1 MQFFIYYKFQKKTIC
16 SQGNFLIVFLIFK
29 MLMPIFVVFLELSA
43 TLANKLTSSP
53 TFLAMFTVLLVIHE
67 TEAHFRIPLKHE
79 MGHNVRIGPAHTIK
93 RQGLEQ
99 KLRFEIVYDDSIEK
113 LNSANKKLVTKKLIP
128 EAIDYFHNTL
138 SVRRSVYEI
147 RLQRTCKDNAYFLKD
162 EQGKNLGDMQFC
174 KLECVQTK
182 CGPVTVPQKHLDECR
197 ICDTKGVQCLP
208 MPGDEWSKGKGVAE
222 KDFILYVSAL
232 QTTHCD
238 VANAVAY
245 ASYCQQEQV
254 HDRPVA
260 GFANLCPDRL
270 DPDPRHYSNLISTVK
285 HEIYH
290 ALGFSAGLYAFYRD
304 QNGEPYTPRGKHGLP
319 AYNEKYNLYQWSPR
333 VVTKI
338 VRKKWAVKKGRID
351 HVVQMIVTPRVRD
364 AVRDHF
370 NCDTLE
376 GAEIEN
382 QGGVGTEFT
391 HWEKRLFENEAM
403 TGTYTQNPVFSRL
416 TLALMEDTGWYRA
429 NYSMAEDLDWGRNKG
444 CKFAMSSCKT
454 WMEDHMDDD
463 QSAQPFCFTVKQTPL
478 RMRCTHSRMSLALC
492 NLRQYEK
499 PLPQEYQYFS
509 YLPDIKEASG
519 GHKRTVHKDTATYGG
534 AVALADYCPY
544 YQKFTLTGN
553 DGKRRETTCTSRDN
567 APSDSDNYALESYG
581 KDCKCFQQ
589 GRPWAAKKGLLTRTM
604 LDWGSGCYNYFCDN
618 GLNIRILNNTY
629 KCHHAGQ
636 HLNVSG
642 YLGEWKIAGS
652 LVCPHCWDFCGD
664 STGCPVAV
672 KTKEDSLKKS
682 QTNTG
687 TSVNVVIKCQEGLVV
702 RLLVTITMI
711 LYLI

>member
-1 MQFFIYYKFQKKTIC
+1 MFI
-16 SQGNFLIVFLIFK
+16 
-29 MLMPIFVVFLELSA
+29 
-43 TLANKLTSSP
+43 
-53 TFLAMFTVLLVIHE
+53 VLLVLHE
-67 TEAHFRIPLKHE
+67 NEAHFKIPLKHE
-79 MGHNVRIGPAHTIK
+79 MGHNVRVGPPHIFK
-93 RQGLEQ
+93 QQGLEQ
-99 KLRFEIVYDDSIEK
+99 KIRFEVVYDESINK
-113 LNSANKKLVTKKLIP
+113 LNSANKQLVTKKLIP

-138 SVRRSVYEI
+138 SVRPSTLDI
-147 RLQRTCKDNAYFLKD
+147 RLQRTCKNNAYFLKD
-162 EQGKNLGDMQFC
+162 QKGEHLGDLQFC
-174 KLECVQTK
+174 KLECVPTK
-182 CGPVTVPQKHLDECR
+182 CGPVDVPQKHLDKCR
-197 ICDTKGVQCLP
+197 ICDTKGVNCLLTT
-208 MPGDEWSKGKGVAE
+208 PGYEWGAGPGVKD

-232 QTTHCD
+232 ETAHCD
-238 VANAVAY
+238 KANAVAY

-304 QNGEPYTPRGKHGLP
+304 QNGEPYTPREKHGLP
-319 AYNEKYNLYQWSPR
+319 PYNDRYNLYQWSPR
-333 VVTKI
+333 VVKKI
-338 VRKKWAVKKGRID
+338 ERKDWAVRKGRIS
-351 HVVQMIVTPRVRD
+351 HAVQMIVTPRVRD

-370 NCDTLE
+370 NCDSLE

-416 TLALMEDTGWYRA
+416 TLALMEDTGWYKA
-429 NYSMAEDLDWGRNKG
+429 NYSMADELDWGRHLG
-444 CKFAMSSCKT
+444 CKFAKSSCKT
-454 WMEDHMDDD
+454 WMEDNMDDEH
-463 QSAQPFCFTVKQTPL
+463 SAQPFCFTVKQTPL

-499 PLPQEYQYFS
+499 PLPSEYQYFS
-509 YLPDIKEASG
+509 YLPDIKEASD

-544 YQKFTLTGN
+544 YQKFTLSGN

-567 APSDSDNYALESYG
+567 APSESDNYGLESYG
-581 KDCKCFQQ
+581 SSCKCFQQ
-589 GRPWAAKKGLLTRTM
+589 GMAWTAKKGLLTRTM
-604 LDWGSGCYNYFCDN
+604 LDWGSGCYNYFCKN
-618 GLNIRILNNTY
+618 GLNVRILNNTY
-629 KCHHAGQ
+629 KCNRAGQ

-652 LVCPHCWDFCGD
+652 LVCPRCWDFCGA
-664 STGCPVAV
+664 STGCPFYISD
-672 KTKEDSLKKS
+672 KQDSLKKS
-682 QTNTG
+682 QRNSG
-687 TSVNVVIKCQEGLVV
+687 SILNSLLREQGGLFCRIFLTTFV
-702 RLLVTITMI
+702 I